1 MLGRLLYA
9 VRSKYRHGL
18 RTAYYRDRVR
28 TRIVNTPPVTN
39 TVSKRCEIHT
49 LTSANDWLNL
59 LWALKSFYY
68 HSGADYSLCIHD
80 DGTLT
85 RTAAA
90 ALCRHFPNA
99 RFIDR
104 GTADRAILPV
114 LSPYQRSRELRTN
127 NTLAIKLFDFA
138 HFLEADRML
147 LIDSDILFF
156 SRPAELIRRAEDS
169 NYGLNTANRDVD
181 SAYTVEPAAVAERF
195 GFSLIPRF
203 NSGLAVLQRAS
214 LRMDWIEDFLH
225 LPDVIGYFWRIEQTL
240 FALCSSRFGVE
251 LLPPDYDV
259 RLKGSLNGHPCRHY
273 VGAIRHLMYAEGVRN
288 LVRKGFLKDLDSSA
302 CRN

>member
-18 RTAYYRDRVR
+18 RTAYYRDKVR

-49 LTSANDWLNL
+49 LTSASDWLNL

-68 HSGADYSLCIHD
+68 HSGSDYSLCIHD

-85 RTAAA
+85 HAAA
-90 ALCRHFPNA
+90 ATLCQHFPKA
-99 RFIDR
+99 RFITR
-104 GTADRAILPV
+104 SEADRAVLPV
-114 LSPYQRSRELRTN
+114 LSQYQKSQELRTS

-156 SRPAELIRRAEDS
+156 SRRAELIRRAEDS
-169 NYGLNTANRDVD
+169 DYGLNTANRDVD
-181 SAYTVEPAAVAERF
+181 SAYTVKPAAVAERLDSHSYP
-195 GFSLIPRF
+195 GSIRVWRF
-203 NSGLAVLQRAS
+203 CSVHRCRTVGS
-214 LRMDWIEDFLH
+214 ETLH

-251 LLPPDYDV
+251 LLPPDYNVD
-259 RLKGSLNGHPCRHY
+259 
-273 VGAIRHLMYAEGVRN
+273 
-288 LVRKGFLKDLDSSA
+288 
-302 CRN
+302 